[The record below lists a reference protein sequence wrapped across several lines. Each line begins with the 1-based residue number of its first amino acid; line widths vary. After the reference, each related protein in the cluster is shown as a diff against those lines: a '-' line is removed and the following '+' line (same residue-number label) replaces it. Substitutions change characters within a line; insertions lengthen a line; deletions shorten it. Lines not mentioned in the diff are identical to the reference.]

1 MFIDIFNDNFYENV
15 SANVVNIR
23 MGHYEYKSSYAE
35 VYCSMLLHFALIPTQ
50 KAMKQN
56 AITEFFFTFC
66 AVITSCV
73 ATRSKLKKNKQIK
86 LFSKILI
93 IKHLV
98 RKIKTCLEASLS
110 KVRRSLFKS

>member
-56 AITEFFFTFC
+56 AITEFFLHF
-66 AVITSCV
+66 ALLLHLALLQGVN
-73 ATRSKLKKNKQIK
+73 LKKINRLNFFQK
-86 LFSKILI
+86 
-93 IKHLV
+93 
-98 RKIKTCLEASLS
+98 SL
-110 KVRRSLFKS
+110 